1 MLFTSASTVSLLFYI
16 TQMVLFSLL
25 SISFV
30 FRGYSKVYF
39 KQEKLCQMFADVD
52 FKCGLK
58 KLSEG
63 NRWQLN
69 LSKSNELQLLIDKD
83 KRYEVED
90 I

>member
-1 MLFTSASTVSLLFYI
+1 
-16 TQMVLFSLL
+16 
-25 SISFV
+25 
-30 FRGYSKVYF
+30 
-39 KQEKLCQMFADVD
+39 MFADVD